1 MKLRQ
6 MILIAIFAALTGIG
20 AFIKIPTP
28 IVPYTLQYLFCAYSG
43 IFLGGRDG
51 LYSQILYISIGLV
64 GFPIFASGGGPAYI
78 LQPTFGYLLGFA
90 AGAYI
95 IGVLIEKIKT
105 ISFVKIFSTITL
117 GLMMVY
123 AFGVSYMYIIVNFY
137 LNKQMDIM
145 RAIAIGFTP
154 YIIFDLG
161 LNIIITITALRIIPI
176 LRKSG
181 YLKK

>member
-78 LQPTFGYLLGFA
+78 LQPTFGYWLGFA

>member
-1 MKLRQ
+1 MKLRR

-28 IVPYTLQYLFCAYSG
+28 IVPYTLQYLFCAYAG
-43 IFLGGRDG
+43 IFLGGKDG
-51 LYSQILYISIGLV
+51 FYSQALYITIGLV
-64 GFPIFASGGGPAYI
+64 GFPIFASGGGPAYV

-90 AGAYI
+90 LGAYI
-95 IGVLIEKIKT
+95 IGIMIEKIKT
-105 ISFVKIFSTITL
+105 LSFVKIFSIITS

-123 AFGVSYMYIIVNFY
+123 VFGVSYMYIIVNFY
-137 LNKQMDIM
+137 LNKQMDVM
-145 RAIAIGFTP
+145 KAVAVGFTP

-176 LRKSG
+176 LRKAG
-181 YLKK
+181 YLK